1 MSTLYGHKKSVRALC
16 SDPDGKK
23 ILSASS
29 DLILAWEMP
38 LGDIIQEIPAHDIAV
53 NSITSNQYGVVV
65 AGGKDLFISSNI
77 YYKIVLYS
85 DLCSY
90 KFSQF

>member
-65 AGGKDLFISSNI
+65 AGGKDLLFII
-77 YYKIVLYS
+77 EYL
-85 DLCSY
+85 L
-90 KFSQF
+90 